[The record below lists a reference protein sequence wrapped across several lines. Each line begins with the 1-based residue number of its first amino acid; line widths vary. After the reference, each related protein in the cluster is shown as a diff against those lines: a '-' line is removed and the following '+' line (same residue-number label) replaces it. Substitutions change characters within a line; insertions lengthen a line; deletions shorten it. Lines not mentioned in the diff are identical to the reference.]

1 MTDWCTVTKAFGKA
15 STSKFSN
22 VTLCPGD
29 RVRLVVPGGGGYGDP
44 KQRDHAMIEEDLRE
58 RLCERRGSATG
69 IQLPRGVTRGGSD
82 LDEALELWASKLTS
96 ILGLEPVENV
106 IPLHSRAYGE

>member
-58 RLCERRGSATG
+58 GYVSAEAAR
-69 IQLPRGVTRGGSD
+69 QEYSYPGV
-82 LDEALELWASKLTS
+82 
-96 ILGLEPVENV
+96 
-106 IPLHSRAYGE
+106 